1 MTELCYGIMGVLL
14 CTVQL
19 VNISVS
25 LNERH
30 LYSVL
35 FRELSVLL
43 THEPTICCR
52 HGVYLPVYELVFDQI
67 TKPQFVE
74 LEYTVRTLVFDLS
87 STCEYSACIFS

>member
-1 MTELCYGIMGVLL
+1 M
-14 CTVQL
+14 
-19 VNISVS
+19 
-25 LNERH
+25 RDH

-35 FRELSVLL
+35 LMGLNVIL

-74 LEYTVRTLVFDLS
+74 LEYTVRTLVFGLS
-87 STCEYSACIFS
+87 TTCEYSACIFREAGVWTFPRDNHLL